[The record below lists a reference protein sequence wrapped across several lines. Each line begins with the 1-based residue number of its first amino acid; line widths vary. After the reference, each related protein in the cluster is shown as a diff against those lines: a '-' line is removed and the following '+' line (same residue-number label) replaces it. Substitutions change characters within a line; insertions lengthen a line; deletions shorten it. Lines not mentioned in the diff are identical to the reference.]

1 MTDENSTQGL
11 FALLREDYRAH
22 EPRAW
27 ASPGFHA
34 LAVHRFGART
44 RDVRGWYRKPVRGVY
59 VALWRLVA
67 SIYGIELSH
76 SMHVGRRLVIGHQG
90 GIVLGPASIGDDCL
104 VRQNVT
110 IGVKVPR
117 GERPVIGDRVHFGEG
132 AVIIGGVTVG
142 DDVTIGPNAVVMESV
157 PSGSR
162 VLAPKPKIITPDD
175 RG

>member
-34 LAVHRFGART
+34 LAIHRFGART
-44 RDVRGWYRKPVRGVY
+44 RNVRGFYRKPVRGVY

-76 SMHVGRRLVIGHQG
+76 SMRVGRRLVIGHQG

-110 IGVKVPR
+110 IGVKVPG
-117 GERPVIGDRVHFGEG
+117 GERPVIGDRVQVGAG

-142 DDVTIGPNAVVMESV
+142 DDVTIGPNAVVMENV

-175 RG
+175 RR